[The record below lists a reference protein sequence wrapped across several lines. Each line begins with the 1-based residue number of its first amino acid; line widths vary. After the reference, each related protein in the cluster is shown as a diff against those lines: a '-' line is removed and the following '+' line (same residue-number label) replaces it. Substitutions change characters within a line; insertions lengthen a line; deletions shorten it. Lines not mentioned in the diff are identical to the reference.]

1 MLFDDLKTGQT
12 ALLDSVTLY
21 QNDMT
26 DFALKFDNIPLHTD
40 EEYAK
45 TTPFKRRIS
54 PGVFSFM
61 SVWSKYLEKDFFGT
75 DLLAGKSTKIE
86 WFAPVYAG
94 DTLSGK
100 AVITKLTPRNEK
112 NGLVEV
118 TIDAYNQ
125 HGELVL
131 KDVTEAVVKRKI

>member
-1 MLFDDLKTGQT
+1 
-12 ALLDSVTLY
+12 
-21 QNDMT
+21 
-26 DFALKFDNIPLHTD
+26 
-40 EEYAK
+40 
-45 TTPFKRRIS
+45 
-54 PGVFSFM
+54 
-61 SVWSKYLEKDFFGT
+61 
-75 DLLAGKSTKIE
+75 
-86 WFAPVYAG
+86 VYAG